1 MACRE
6 QEENVIVYW
15 NRIYRYP
22 PSKRKKSLNGHTL
35 ESLDEHL
42 NLVVLKCVEMY
53 ELLCTVIDMKIAAK
67 KDV

>member
-1 MACRE
+1 MSLFTE
-6 QEENVIVYW
+6 TGYIDIHHLKE
-15 NRIYRYP
+15 
-22 PSKRKKSLNGHTL
+22 KKSLNGHTL

-67 KDV
+67 KYV